1 MYLNI
6 SMFFHQ
12 EEETCMD
19 QSNGH
24 IYLFTVFGK
33 RALSLDAMRPVHNQ
47 VAGNPEDVAAAKSLS
62 DLSHMVY
69 QSIDE
74 NSSEFVI
81 MDLWTNPAGLNQFFS
96 KPERA
101 KKQAAAGIFTHYEPL
116 LWEPAEG
123 FFTYH
128 LPVPTV
134 IQDRF
139 FALLRGPVVSR
150 EQARALVNQI
160 RVQDLHKARAA
171 GHLSHEVY
179 FRLAQPG
186 APESLEL
193 LSVDG
198 WFDLEGMHRYYDELD
213 ASAVLDGLFT
223 AQPSAWLVKHPA
235 GEWIEW

>member
-1 MYLNI
+1 
-6 SMFFHQ
+6 
-12 EEETCMD
+12 MD
-19 QSNGH
+19 QSH
-24 IYLFTVFGK
+24 DQIFLFTVFGT
-33 RALSLDAMRPVHNQ
+33 RALSLEAMRPVHNR

-69 QSIDE
+69 TSVDE

-96 KPERA
+96 EPERA
-101 KKQAAAGIFTHYEPL
+101 KKQAAAGMFTQIEPVV
-116 LWEPAEG
+116 WEPAEG

-128 LPVPTV
+128 IPVPTG
-134 IQDRF
+134 QHDRF

-150 EQARALVNQI
+150 ERARTQVDQVRMSDI
-160 RVQDLHKARAA
+160 HKARAA

-179 FRLAQPG
+179 FRLTQPG
-186 APESLEL
+186 APSSLEF

-198 WFDLEGMHRYYDELD
+198 WFDLEGMRRYYEELD
-213 ASAVLDGLFT
+213 AGPALDGLFT
-223 AQPSAWLVKHPA
+223 AAPSTWLLKHPA